1 MNFNENEL
9 DLLMQE
15 VASRAREIQE
25 KPQLLN
31 PVRLHQMSL
40 AHNALKHAVA
50 GRAVEITYELHE
62 PSVDS
67 GSITLVG
74 KHIYFVDPDGF
85 FEAISQADNFNM
97 YTRTDGTVC
106 IDFMFYDLTVLM

>member
-9 DLLMQE
+9 DAMLQA
-15 VASRAREIQE
+15 VAEKAREIQE

-31 PVRLHQMSL
+31 SLRLHQMSL
-40 AHNALKHAVA
+40 AHNALKHSIA
-50 GRAVEITYELHE
+50 GRTVEITYELHE

-85 FEAISQADNFNM
+85 FEAISQADNFHM

-106 IDFMFYDLTVLM
+106 MDFMFYDLTVLM